1 MPQSLAAA
9 RSTRPQLLADDLSI
23 DALPPDRLALIKN
36 LAVPE
41 DWGDKDDVLLR
52 YLAVH
57 VPLAIEQGRYV
68 WDGKRLVMR
77 AGHLATA
84 EGAGVYIGLAR
95 AGADGWA
102 LDWAGERPAKVEALL
117 PPELGAWPELDTCLE
132 VVVAIDQFRAPELAG
147 LTLVAQSATVA
158 GAVEWSLR
166 RGLAVR
172 HLRSESRGYF
182 LPVHLTSRTGA
193 PELVA
198 PIQVQAGRLVVRAL
212 IEPRAA
218 YASARAVVERRD
230 ELSAWVLEAWEMAT
244 EVDGS

>member
-36 LAVPE
+36 LAAPE
-41 DWGDKDDVLLR
+41 DWGDKDAVLLR

-57 VPLAIEQGRYV
+57 VPLAIEQGRYI

-77 AGHLATA
+77 AGHLATNQ
-84 EGAGVYIGLAR
+84 GAGIYIGLAR

-102 LDWAGERPAKVEALL
+102 LDWAGERPSRVEQLL
-117 PPELGAWPELDTCLE
+117 PADLGTWPELDPRTE
-132 VVVAIDQFRAPELAG
+132 VVVAIDQCRAPELAG
-147 LTLVAQSATVA
+147 LTLVAQNATVA

-172 HLRSESRGYF
+172 QLRVESRGYF

-198 PIQVQAGRLVVRAL
+198 PIQVQAGRLLVRAL

-218 YASARAVVERRD
+218 YAAARAVVERRE
-230 ELSAWVLEAWEMAT
+230 ELPEWMLAGPKGEP
-244 EVDGS
+244 